1 MKRQVAHH
9 ETHILGIFGNDALHR
24 RIEGAAGLARG
35 VEEFDDGDGRILG
48 ADNWRVRTN
57 EAVDGPCHDLFRG
70 FALGGS
76 AVEYRAAG
84 AGVGREAKSGHGI
97 DTCVHDFSL
106 PWNVRTRVEDE
117 HEVEGG
123 WGKE

>member
-1 MKRQVAHH
+1 MLIRDWSSDVCASDLLHARGFEDHDRLGRAGMKRQVAHH

-57 EAVDGPCHDLFRG
+57 EAVDGPCHDLFRSEEHTSE
-70 FALGGS
+70 LQS
-76 AVEYRAAG
+76 LMRISYAV
-84 AGVGREAKSGHGI
+84 
-97 DTCVHDFSL
+97 F
-106 PWNVRTRVEDE
+106 
-117 HEVEGG
+117 
-123 WGKE
+123 